1 MKKGNE
7 YIVVFPFLD
16 LQDKSEDFP
25 DGKIYAIGEIYS
37 NEQVKEERIRE
48 LSTNKNKIGRTLI
61 RLNETLDN
69 EVTEEPTT
77 DLKEVTNTFA
87 YDDITKSQ
95 IVDILSKKG
104 IEHNPRDTKQKL
116 YDLLLGSE

>member
-37 NEQVKEERIRE
+37 NEQAKEERIRE

-61 RLNETLDN
+61 KFNKTTDNET
-69 EVTEEPTT
+69 TEQPTT
-77 DLKEVTNTFA
+77 NDNKVIDVLV
-87 YDDITKSQ
+87 YDDITKATITQ
-95 IVDILSKKG
+95 LLTDKG
-104 IEHNPRDTKQKL
+104 IECNPRDTKQKL